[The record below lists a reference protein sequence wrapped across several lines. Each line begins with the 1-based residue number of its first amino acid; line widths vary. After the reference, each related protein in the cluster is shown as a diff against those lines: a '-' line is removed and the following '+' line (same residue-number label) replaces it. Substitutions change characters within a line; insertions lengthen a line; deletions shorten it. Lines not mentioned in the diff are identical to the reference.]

1 MKIEHIKLTNFRNY
15 DELEL
20 DFNPNIN
27 IIVGNNGQGKTNI
40 LESIYVLSLSKS
52 NRDGYDS
59 DMIKFEKESLSLE
72 GKIIDNDLIKKLRVD
87 ITPNKK
93 RVFINNKEI
102 HKIKDY
108 ISNFCVISFVPTD
121 LDIIKGSPSVRR
133 NLLNIDISQLYNN
146 YITYLNEY
154 NKIIKIRNDYLKK
167 LYINNNSDFRYLD
180 VINEKMIEKADKI
193 YEYRFRFIEEINK
206 NIADIYKKITGLDGL
221 TIKYENT
228 LGLDFFNKEEFKD
241 IYLKK
246 LKKHLNQEMMQGM
259 TLTGPHRDDFTFYL
273 NDVDMKVFASQGQQR
288 MAIIAFKISEL
299 NYYKKIIGSYPVL
312 LLDDIFSE
320 IDIKKRNKIIS
331 FLKKDIQ
338 TIITTT
344 DINDISPKILDNAVI
359 YNINNNKITKKGSL
373 KDGRRKS
380 NRKL

>member
-1 MKIEHIKLTNFRNY
+1 MKIEHIRLTNFRNY

-193 YEYRFRFIEEINK
+193 YEYRFKFIEEINK

-221 TIKYENT
+221 TIKYDNT
-228 LGLDFFNKEEFKD
+228 LGLDSYDKEKIKET
-241 IYLKK
+241 YLKK
-246 LKKHLNQEMMQGM
+246 LKKHLNQEMMQGIS
-259 TLTGPHRDDFTFYL
+259 LIGPHRDDFTFYL
-273 NDVDMKVFASQGQQR
+273 DNVDMKVYSSQGQQR

-299 NYYKKIIGSYPVL
+299 SYYKKIIGSYPVL

-320 IDIKKRNKIIS
+320 IDIKKRNKIIN

-344 DINDISPKILDNAVI
+344 DINDISKKLLDNAVI
-359 YNINNNKITKKGSL
+359 YNISNKKITKKGKV
-373 KDGRRKS
+373 KDGRRES

>member
-193 YEYRFRFIEEINK
+193 YEYRFKFIEEINK

-228 LGLDFFNKEEFKD
+228 LGLDSYDKEKIKET
-241 IYLKK
+241 YLKK
-246 LKKHLNQEMMQGM
+246 LKKHLNQEMMQGIS
-259 TLTGPHRDDFTFYL
+259 LIGPHRDDFTFYL
-273 NDVDMKVFASQGQQR
+273 DNVDMKVYSSQGQQR

-299 NYYKKIIGSYPVL
+299 SYYKKIIGSYPVL

-320 IDIKKRNKIIS
+320 IDIKKRNKIIN

-344 DINDISPKILDNAVI
+344 DINDISKKLLDNAVI
-359 YNINNNKITKKGSL
+359 YNISNKKITKKGKV
-373 KDGRRKS
+373 KDGRRES

>member
-1 MKIEHIKLTNFRNY
+1 MKIAHIKLTNFRSY
-15 DELEL
+15 DDLEL
-20 DFNPNIN
+20 DFSPNIN

-40 LESIYVLSLSKS
+40 LESIYVLSLTKS
-52 NRDGYDS
+52 NRAGFDS
-59 DMIKFEKESLSLE
+59 DMIKFEKDSLSIE
-72 GKIIDNDLIKKLRVD
+72 GKINDNDIIKKLKVD
-87 ITPNKK
+87 INPNKK
-93 RVFINNKEI
+93 RVYINNKEI

-108 ISNFCVISFVPTD
+108 ISNFCVISFVPND

-133 NLLNIDISQLYNN
+133 NLLNIDISQMFNN
-146 YITYLNEY
+146 YIVYLNEY

-180 VINEKMIEKADKI
+180 VINEKMIEKAEKI
-193 YEYRFRFIEEINK
+193 YEYRFKFIEEINN
-206 NIADIYKKITGLDGL
+206 NIDDIYKKITGLDGL

-228 LGLDFFNKEEFKD
+228 LGLASFNKEEFKD

-259 TLTGPHRDDFTFYL
+259 TLVGPHRDDFTFYL
-273 NDVDMKVFASQGQQR
+273 NNIDMKIYSSQGQQR

-359 YNINNNKITKKGSL
+359 YNISNNKITKKGSL

>member
-193 YEYRFRFIEEINK
+193 YEYRFKFIEEINK

-221 TIKYENT
+221 TIKYDNT
-228 LGLDFFNKEEFKD
+228 LGLDSYDKEKIKET
-241 IYLKK
+241 YLKK
-246 LKKHLNQEMMQGM
+246 LKKHLNQEMMQGIS
-259 TLTGPHRDDFTFYL
+259 LIGPHRDDFTFYL
-273 NDVDMKVFASQGQQR
+273 DNVDMKVYSSQGQQR

-299 NYYKKIIGSYPVL
+299 SYYKKIIGSYPVL

-320 IDIKKRNKIIS
+320 IDIKKRNKIIN

-344 DINDISPKILDNAVI
+344 DINDISKKLLDNAVI
-359 YNINNNKITKKGSL
+359 YNISDKKITKKGKV
-373 KDGRRKS
+373 KDGRRES

>member
-193 YEYRFRFIEEINK
+193 YEYRFKFIEEINK

-221 TIKYENT
+221 TIKYDNT
-228 LGLDFFNKEEFKD
+228 LGLDSYDKEKIKET
-241 IYLKK
+241 YLKK
-246 LKKHLNQEMMQGM
+246 LKKHLNQEMMQGIS
-259 TLTGPHRDDFTFYL
+259 LIGPHRDDFTFYL
-273 NDVDMKVFASQGQQR
+273 DNVDMKVYSSQGQQR

-299 NYYKKIIGSYPVL
+299 SYYKKIIGSYPVL

-320 IDIKKRNKIIS
+320 IDIKKRNKIIN

-344 DINDISPKILDNAVI
+344 DINDISKKLLDNAVI
-359 YNINNNKITKKGSL
+359 YNISNKKITKKGKV
-373 KDGRRKS
+373 KDGRRES

>member
-93 RVFINNKEI
+93 KVFINNKEI

-193 YEYRFRFIEEINK
+193 YEYRFKFIEEINK

-221 TIKYENT
+221 TIKYDNT
-228 LGLDFFNKEEFKD
+228 LGLDSYDKDKIKETY
-241 IYLKK
+241 IKK
-246 LKKHLNQEMMQGM
+246 LKKHLNQEMMQGI
-259 TLTGPHRDDFTFYL
+259 TLVGPHRDDFTFYL
-273 NDVDMKVFASQGQQR
+273 DNVDMKVYSSQGQQR

-299 NYYKKIIGSYPVL
+299 SYYKKIIGSYPVL

-320 IDIKKRNKIIS
+320 IDIKKRNKIIN

-344 DINDISPKILDNAVI
+344 DINDISKKLLDNAVI
-359 YNINNNKITKKGSL
+359 YNISNKKITKKGKV
-373 KDGRRKS
+373 KDGRRES

>member
-1 MKIEHIKLTNFRNY
+1 MKIEHIRLTNFRNY

-93 RVFINNKEI
+93 KVFINNKEI

-193 YEYRFRFIEEINK
+193 YEYRFKFIEEINK

-221 TIKYENT
+221 TIKYDNT
-228 LGLDFFNKEEFKD
+228 LGLDSYDKDKIKETY
-241 IYLKK
+241 IKK
-246 LKKHLNQEMMQGM
+246 LKKHLNQEMMQGI
-259 TLTGPHRDDFTFYL
+259 TLVGPHRDDFTFYL
-273 NDVDMKVFASQGQQR
+273 DNVDMKVYSSQGQQR

-299 NYYKKIIGSYPVL
+299 SYYKKIIGSYPVL

-320 IDIKKRNKIIS
+320 IDIKKRNKIIN

-344 DINDISPKILDNAVI
+344 DINDISKKLLDNAVI
-359 YNINNNKITKKGSL
+359 YNISNKKITKKGKV
-373 KDGRRKS
+373 KDGRRES

>member
-1 MKIEHIKLTNFRNY
+1 MKIEHIRLTNFRNY
-15 DELEL
+15 DDLELE
-20 DFNPNIN
+20 FNPNIN

-193 YEYRFRFIEEINK
+193 YEYRFKFIEEINK

-221 TIKYENT
+221 TIKYDNT
-228 LGLDFFNKEEFKD
+228 LGLDSYDKEKIKET
-241 IYLKK
+241 YLKK
-246 LKKHLNQEMMQGM
+246 LKKHLNQEMMQGIS
-259 TLTGPHRDDFTFYL
+259 LIGPHRDDFTFYL
-273 NDVDMKVFASQGQQR
+273 DNVDMKVYSSQGQQR

-299 NYYKKIIGSYPVL
+299 SYYKKIIGSYPVL

-320 IDIKKRNKIIS
+320 IDIKKRNKIIN

-344 DINDISPKILDNAVI
+344 DINDISKKLLDNAVI
-359 YNINNNKITKKGSL
+359 YNISNKKITKKGKV
-373 KDGRRKS
+373 KDGRRES

>member
-15 DELEL
+15 EDLEL

-59 DMIKFEKESLSLE
+59 DMIMFDKDSLSIE
-72 GKIIDNDLIKKLRVD
+72 GKITDNELIKKLKVD
-87 ITPNKK
+87 INPNKK

-133 NLLNIDISQLYNN
+133 NLLNVDISQLYNN

-193 YEYRFRFIEEINK
+193 YEYRFKFIEEINIEI
-206 NIADIYKKITGLDGL
+206 NGIYKKITGLEGL
-221 TIKYENT
+221 TIKYDNT
-228 LGLDFFNKEEFKD
+228 LGLDVYDKD
-241 IYLKK
+241 KLRETYLKK
-246 LKKHLNQEMMQGM
+246 LKKHLNQEMMQGIS
-259 TLTGPHRDDFTFYL
+259 LVGPHRDDFTFYL
-273 NDVDMKVFASQGQQR
+273 DNIDMKIYSSQGQQR
-288 MAIIAFKISEL
+288 TAIIAFKISEL
-299 NYYKKIIGSYPVL
+299 AYYKKIIGSYPVL

-320 IDIKKRNKIIS
+320 IDIKKRNKIIN

-344 DINDISPKILDNAVI
+344 DINDISKKLLDNAVI
-359 YNINNNKITKKGSL
+359 YNINNKKITKKGSI

-380 NRKL
+380 NGKL

>member
-193 YEYRFRFIEEINK
+193 YEYRFKFIEEINK

-228 LGLDFFNKEEFKD
+228 LGLDSYDKEKIKET
-241 IYLKK
+241 YLKK
-246 LKKHLNQEMMQGM
+246 LKKHLNQEMMQGIS
-259 TLTGPHRDDFTFYL
+259 LIGPHRDDFTFYL
-273 NDVDMKVFASQGQQR
+273 DNVDMKVYSSQGQQR

-299 NYYKKIIGSYPVL
+299 SYYKKIIGSYPVL

-320 IDIKKRNKIIS
+320 IDIKKRNKIIN

-338 TIITTT
+338 TIITNT
-344 DINDISPKILDNAVI
+344 DINDISKKLLDNAVI
-359 YNINNNKITKKGSL
+359 YNISNKKITKKGKV
-373 KDGRRKS
+373 KDGRRES

>member
-15 DELEL
+15 EDLEL

-193 YEYRFRFIEEINK
+193 YEYRFKFIEEINK
-206 NIADIYKKITGLDGL
+206 EINGIYKKITGLEGL
-221 TIKYENT
+221 TIKYDNT
-228 LGLDFFNKEEFKD
+228 LGLDGYDKD
-241 IYLKK
+241 KLRETYLKK
-246 LKKHLNQEMMQGM
+246 LKKHLNQEMMQGIS
-259 TLTGPHRDDFTFYL
+259 LVGPHRDDFTFYL
-273 NDVDMKVFASQGQQR
+273 DNIDMKIYSSQGQQR
-288 MAIIAFKISEL
+288 TAIIAFKISEL
-299 NYYKKIIGSYPVL
+299 AYYKKIIGSYPVL

-320 IDIKKRNKIIS
+320 IDIKKRNKIIN

-344 DINDISPKILDNAVI
+344 DINDISKKLLDNAVI
-359 YNINNNKITKKGSL
+359 YNINNKKITKKGSI

-380 NRKL
+380 NGKL

>member
-193 YEYRFRFIEEINK
+193 YEYRFKFIEEINK

-221 TIKYENT
+221 TIKYDNT
-228 LGLDFFNKEEFKD
+228 LGLDNYDKEKIKET
-241 IYLKK
+241 YLKK
-246 LKKHLNQEMMQGM
+246 LKKHLNQEMMQGIS
-259 TLTGPHRDDFTFYL
+259 LIGPHRDDFTFYL
-273 NDVDMKVFASQGQQR
+273 DNVDMKVYSSQGQQR

-299 NYYKKIIGSYPVL
+299 SYYKKIIGSYPVL

-320 IDIKKRNKIIS
+320 IDIKKRNKIIN

-344 DINDISPKILDNAVI
+344 DINDISKKLLDNAVI
-359 YNINNNKITKKGSL
+359 YNISNKKITKKGKV
-373 KDGRRKS
+373 KDGRRES